1 MEKSE
6 SAYIDFA
13 SKVSFFEFIQEEFR
27 SANLPTKELAR
38 EISLLAAKKQWNIS
52 ELSDYIRQYPRSFLI
67 FQQICQLLR
76 FTNAQLI
83 HFVFD
88 VAKLNSPNPEAIFE
102 YMILNLK
109 YDPEFRKTFLGT
121 LGPSREYEDFI
132 SNIHQHDR
140 KFLIAVFKTAVSKYI
155 QKIVGNFRILEAR
168 MLKSEFQDFSIRFA
182 NYLLQNLKLNE
193 TLATI
198 NLPEFLASKKVPI
211 DTKSIHGRYAKLR
224 ILQVLEGSGYANID
238 KSLDGKS
245 VRVLGY
251 DLRKQVG
258 DVFSGKNLFCTER
271 YVEGIV
277 KPKDNKMKKFDFV
290 IFSDYKPKYL
300 FEVNFYSTEGTKI
313 GINQNEY
320 IDLQKFIRENAG
332 QFEFYWITDGNYWLT
347 SQGKAR
353 FINLLKHFAT
363 ILNINSFAESLSK
376 FC

>member
-1 MEKSE
+1 
-6 SAYIDFA
+6 
-13 SKVSFFEFIQEEFR
+13 
-27 SANLPTKELAR
+27 
-38 EISLLAAKKQWNIS
+38 
-52 ELSDYIRQYPRSFLI
+52 
-67 FQQICQLLR
+67 
-76 FTNAQLI
+76 
-83 HFVFD
+83 
-88 VAKLNSPNPEAIFE
+88 
-102 YMILNLK
+102 
-109 YDPEFRKTFLGT
+109 
-121 LGPSREYEDFI
+121 
-132 SNIHQHDR
+132 
-140 KFLIAVFKTAVSKYI
+140 
-155 QKIVGNFRILEAR
+155 

-258 DVFSGKNLFCTER
+258 DVFSGKKLFCTER